1 MAKQTHNYQQLNVKK
16 QTKQTTRTETESQ
29 MWISF
34 GGSSF
39 EGENGGNGAGIKKH
53 NWQEQNLQGG
63 VKNTAGNGEAK
74 EFTCMTHGHELSRQ
88 LLEGR
93 GTKWKGTEG
102 KSEDNCKSIINKIYF
117 KII

>member
-53 NWQEQNLQGG
+53 NLQIQNTQGE
-63 VKNTAGNGEAK
+63 VHNSIGNGEAK
-74 EFTCMTHGHELSRQ
+74 ELICTAPGHKLGWQIAGGKGSTGER
-88 LLEGR
+88 EGR
-93 GTKWKGTEG
+93 AKNW
-102 KSEDNCKSIINKIYF
+102 DN
-117 KII
+117 